1 MSDSSRQESSMLG
14 RILGRVFPSTPD
26 FFGLLHEQSHQ
37 VVHAVGLLVRYME
50 TGDPAIGAEIKAD
63 EHAADKVKA
72 HNIHVLNAAFST
84 PIDREDIYR
93 AITTLDEVVNYCKD
107 AVNEMDA
114 LGLKPDAFTLEMAKL
129 LLDGVNEL
137 ETGFG
142 NLRKLPAKAAEDAD
156 HARKAERKV
165 EKLYRRALAQL
176 FQGDDYVYM
185 FKTREIYRHLTNA
198 AERMAHCAN
207 TLHDIVVKMV

>member
-1 MSDSSRQESSMLG
+1 MNGTQGQGQSLLA
-14 RILGRVFPSTPD
+14 RILGRVFPKMPD
-26 FFGLLHEQSHQ
+26 FYGLLHEQSRQ

-50 TGDPAIGAEIKAD
+50 TGDAEIGAEIKAD

-72 HNIHVLNAAFST
+72 RNIHILNSAFST
-84 PIDREDIYR
+84 PMDREDIYR

-114 LGLKPDAFTLEMAKL
+114 LGLTPDAFTLDMAKL
-129 LLDGVNEL
+129 LLEGVQNL
-137 ETGFG
+137 EIGFG
-142 NLRKLPAKAAEDAD
+142 NLSTQPARASDDAD
-156 HARKAERKV
+156 RARKAERKV
-165 EKLYRRALAQL
+165 EKLYRRALAAL
-176 FQGDDYVYM
+176 FQGDDYVVM
-185 FKTREIYRHLTNA
+185 FKRREIYRHLTNA